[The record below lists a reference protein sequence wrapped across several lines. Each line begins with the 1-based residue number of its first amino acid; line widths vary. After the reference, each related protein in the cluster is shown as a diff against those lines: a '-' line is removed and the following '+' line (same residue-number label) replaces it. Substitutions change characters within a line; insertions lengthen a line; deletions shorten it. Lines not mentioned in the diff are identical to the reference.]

1 MDGLKGFAEKNSKIV
16 KAVMLFD
23 SGSKQTTIKVQ
34 ERGKLKMMKIT
45 SDTLKLVNR
54 LPNDKREK
62 VDAIVRRHVRAC
74 QQNGFNPENLERV
87 YIEAVEMVD
96 IEDRFPEPVAEDN
109 RTWEPF
115 RQYDQYIS
123 PKAA

>member
-1 MDGLKGFAEKNSKIV
+1 
-16 KAVMLFD
+16 
-23 SGSKQTTIKVQ
+23 
-34 ERGKLKMMKIT
+34 MKIT
-45 SDTLKLVNR
+45 SDTLKLINR
-54 LPNDKREK
+54 LPRDKREK

-74 QQNGFNPENLERV
+74 QDNGFLPENLERV

-96 IEDRFPEPVAEDN
+96 IEERFPEVEVEDN

-115 RQYDQYIS
+115 RHYEQYVS

>member
-1 MDGLKGFAEKNSKIV
+1 
-16 KAVMLFD
+16 
-23 SGSKQTTIKVQ
+23 
-34 ERGKLKMMKIT
+34 MMKIT

-54 LPNDKREK
+54 LPKDKRER
-62 VDAIVRRHVRAC
+62 VDAIVRRHVQAC
-74 QQNGFNPENLERV
+74 QKNGFLPENLERV

-96 IEDRFPEPVAEDN
+96 IEERFPEITTEDN

-115 RQYDQYIS
+115 RHYDQYVS